1 MTSQIV
7 NSPTRGHVPRTFGRS
22 YVFQAL
28 ALTVLLA
35 ATFGFAAS
43 DDLLHLARDRDLIA
57 VPVPHGHAGAYL
69 GANWRIEGLRTTT
82 TRGTPPTLSDTALVV
97 HVRIK
102 VDGPFAPGDDW
113 RLCRPA
119 LVDESG
125 RRWLPL
131 GLALPVQAQRAAA
144 LDGRPGPSCS
154 SALARNGQKPI
165 SLSFDEFYLVPPD
178 ALASLHATV
187 STAGGRPHYLKL
199 ALNEH

>member
-1 MTSQIV
+1 MTSQIA
-7 NSPTRGHVPRTFGRS
+7 NHTARGHVPRMFGRS
-22 YVFQAL
+22 YLFQAL
-28 ALTVLLA
+28 ALTMLLA

-57 VPVPHGHAGAYL
+57 VPVPHGQSGSYL

-82 TRGTPPTLSDTALVV
+82 TRRPSPTPPETALVV

-144 LDGRPGPSCS
+144 LDGQAGPPCS
-154 SALARNGQKPI
+154 SAVTRNGQKPV
-165 SLSFDEFYLVPPD
+165 SLSFDEFYLVPAD
-178 ALASLHATV
+178 ALASLYATV

-199 ALNEH
+199 ALNGH